1 MRYLYTDNATKE
13 YKALGSFH
21 KFESIQTVLG
31 WVGVIKCNDE
41 LADALLE
48 HPQVKE
54 VDQDFYENVLKK
66 KNLTK
71 DPNRVEIQV
80 SLDSTKPMH
89 AQEKSVESVE
99 VELSEIE
106 VAETEVIDTPKPKKS
121 RKKK

>member
-21 KFESIQTVLG
+21 KFDSIQTVLG

-66 KNLTK
+66 EP
-71 DPNRVEIQV
+71 DERP
-80 SLDSTKPMH
+80 
-89 AQEKSVESVE
+89 KSSGNP
-99 VELSEIE
+99 SIIRFNQTD
-106 VAETEVIDTPKPKKS
+106 ARP
-121 RKKK
+121 RKKCGVCGGRA